1 MKKIKVLFTMAILGA
16 TIASCSYSRPILITD
31 NASSDKTGTAEFDV
45 ILGIFRPMK
54 GDLSI
59 QTAAKN
65 GGITKVATVDYV
77 ITSKIFKTTFKTIVT
92 GS

>member
-1 MKKIKVLFTMAILGA
+1 MKKIKVLFIMAVLGA
-16 TIASCSYSRPILITD
+16 SIASCTHSRPILVTD
-31 NASSDKTGTAEFDV
+31 NPSEKTGTSEFSV
-45 ILGIFRPMK
+45 VLGIFRPMK

-65 GGITKVATVDYV
+65 GGITKVSTVDFV
-77 ITSKIFKTTFKTIVT
+77 VESKIFKMTYKTIVT

>member
-1 MKKIKVLFTMAILGA
+1 MAVLGA
-16 TIASCSYSRPILITD
+16 TIASCSHSRPILITD
-31 NASSDKTGTAEFDV
+31 NPSEKTGTAEMDV

-65 GGITKVATVDYV
+65 GGITKVSTVDFIV
-77 ITSKIFKTTFKTIVT
+77 KSKIFKVTYQTVVT

>member
-1 MKKIKVLFTMAILGA
+1 MKKIKVLFIMAVLGA
-16 TIASCSYSRPILITD
+16 TIASCSHSRPILITD
-31 NASSDKTGTAEFDV
+31 NPSEKTGTTEMDV

-65 GGITKVATVDYV
+65 GGITKVSTVDFIV
-77 ITSKIFKTTFKTIVT
+77 KSKIFKVTYQTVVT

>member
-1 MKKIKVLFTMAILGA
+1 MKKIKLLFTMAVLGA
-16 TIASCSYSRPILITD
+16 VMASCSVSRPILVTD
-31 NASSDKTGTAEFDV
+31 NPSEKTGTASFDV

-65 GGITKVATVDYV
+65 GGITKVSTVDFV
-77 ITSKIFKTTFKTIVT
+77 VQSRIFKMTYKTVVT